1 MVQRRRARPVTPPP
15 VGQKRLEEALRGDP
29 AEREEVDRPRRSG
42 PRGSPEAPPYEQRLM
57 FWFLQREEAIS
68 ERTRAESAGAG
79 VSPRTGEAEV
89 PRPRRPS
96 PSGDSEGS
104 EDGSAGAL

>member
-15 VGQKRLEEALRGDP
+15 VGQQKLEEALREDP
-29 AEREEVDRPRRSG
+29 AEREEADRPRRSG

-68 ERTRAESAGAG
+68 ERTRAEATGTAA
-79 VSPRTGEAEV
+79 SPPTRGAEV
-89 PRPRRPS
+89 PPPRRPS
-96 PSGDSEGS
+96 PPGAPGAL
-104 EDGSAGAL
+104 EDGSSRAL